1 MKLKNEGYDWLVEMR
16 RGELFWFHRIS
27 KCSLIN
33 LGRSRKIIKTK
44 LKF

>member
-16 RGELFWFHRIS
+16 RGELLLFHRIS
-27 KCSLIN
+27 KCLLIN
-33 LGRSRKIIKTK
+33 LGMSRKIIKTK